1 MKGTNS
7 LDMDMKGVKDVFGQA
22 MELPFPEAS
31 RGRQGFLGMFRLNF
45 QAEMS
50 RRQLNALIWNQG
62 RELVWGNIS
71 KKKKKK
77 KKTEILS
84 LPTISKRFLFLEYH
98 YFLWLL
104 KPTLFQEA
112 NKIFGFLGGSVVKN
126 PPANAGDTSLIPQ
139 VGKIH
144 WKRKW
149 QPTPV
154 FLPGKSR
161 GHSSLVGYRAFLN
174 SDLHCGRS
182 SGIWYRNDR
191 GQDVTI

>member
-1 MKGTNS
+1 
-7 LDMDMKGVKDVFGQA
+7 
-22 MELPFPEAS
+22 
-31 RGRQGFLGMFRLNF
+31 MFRLNF

-50 RRQLNALIWNQG
+50 RGQVNALIWNQG
-62 RELVWGNIS
+62 IELVWGNIS
-71 KKKKKK
+71 KE
-77 KKTEILS
+77 KTQRYSLCQLFSKGFFFWGIITFFGYLNPLYFKRLIRFLS
-84 LPTISKRFLFLEYH
+84 LS
-98 YFLWLL
+98 
-104 KPTLFQEA
+104 
-112 NKIFGFLGGSVVKN
+112 GGSVVKN
-126 PPANAGDTSLIPQ
+126 PPANAGDAGLISQ

-154 FLPGKSR
+154 FVPGKSC
-161 GHSSLVGYRAFLN
+161 GQSSLVGYRAFLN

>member
-77 KKTEILS
+77 EKNRDTLS
-84 LPTISKRFLFLEYH
+84 AN
-98 YFLWLL
+98 YFQ
-104 KPTLFQEA
+104 KVSF
-112 NKIFGFLGGSVVKN
+112 
-126 PPANAGDTSLIPQ
+126 
-139 VGKIH
+139 
-144 WKRKW
+144 
-149 QPTPV
+149 
-154 FLPGKSR
+154 
-161 GHSSLVGYRAFLN
+161 
-174 SDLHCGRS
+174 
-182 SGIWYRNDR
+182 SGISLFSLA
-191 GQDVTI
+191 T